1 MVAALDRLLEDHNY
15 ADTARLLNEKGFRTG
30 DDLPLISIAVGYIRK
45 AYRLKSRF
53 DRLKRET
60 LPPIAW
66 DRTRLGEAQG
76 GSYWSGFEESLAER
90 WVGKRAQDALHR

>member
-1 MVAALDRLLEDHNY
+1 MRLCYRAALQ
-15 ADTARLLNEKGFRTG
+15 ARGQWMPTFEQHFFNL
-30 DDLPLISIAVGYIRK
+30 
-45 AYRLKSRF
+45 
-53 DRLKRET
+53 LKRET